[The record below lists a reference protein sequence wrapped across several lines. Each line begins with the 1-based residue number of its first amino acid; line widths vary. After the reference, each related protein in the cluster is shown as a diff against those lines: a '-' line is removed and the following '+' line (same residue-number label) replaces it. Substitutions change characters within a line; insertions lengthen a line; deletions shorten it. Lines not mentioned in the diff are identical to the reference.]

1 MDALQQA
8 KIKCLKDALK
18 HTNSLGNFI
27 FSIDEKTGKV
37 VISSNNKNNKNNK
50 NKDESIKDRFEILDL

>member
-1 MDALQQA
+1 MEALQQA

-18 HTNSLGNFI
+18 HTNSLGDFI

-37 VISSNNKNNKNNK
+37 VVSSNNNK

>member
-8 KIKCLKDALK
+8 KIKCLKDGLK

-37 VISSNNKNNKNNK
+37 VISSNNKN
-50 NKDESIKDRFEILDL
+50 KDESIKDRFEILDL

>member
-37 VISSNNKNNKNNK
+37 VISSNNKN
-50 NKDESIKDRFEILDL
+50 KDESIKDRFEILDL